1 MDPTRYF
8 VLNSLDDFRTHQ
20 RQRCVWNTREQLFH
34 LAINHQPRLP
44 SQGQAL
50 ALATWAKAQPL
61 AMDQFQQLGF
71 ISPDQR
77 QLYYARSWEEKA
89 EFDRRQQ
96 VPEAERATLAK
107 LDGCG
112 PVLVNSEQLQV
123 DTLAELILEP
133 VTAKAGCK
141 FSDLHLGG
149 DGRVAL
155 LEADS
160 AGEVGLRVVHLARRW
175 QLSLHWPLADWGQ
188 PKRCWVDLFNRIWVA
203 SDSHLLLFEGEP
215 LPQDYRPWA
224 DRFEPLHINPHPLR
238 LVDHLPLPL
247 GHELMA
253 LCANAEQ
260 LHLLLLHSANQTQE
274 LYSLPLA
281 QYKAAPA
288 RRLLSGPL
296 PGLPLVMDITS
307 TETDRVF
314 AQFYTP
320 PEVVKH
326 CDFVCLLID
335 PAQPDGKQLSL
346 EARAY
351 PMHSQWSVR
360 FVQGDPSAIRYLPDT
375 GPTRVIPLPQTR
387 YRSEGRARLTR
398 ILDSGAP
405 DTWWDRIYLDA
416 SIPSGCSLRVWVNAY
431 EDFAHAP
438 KDWQLQP
445 APLKL
450 PLASELPF
458 YQSRFNSRLSH
469 QGVFEILL
477 QRRDGKVRDIRG
489 RYLQLEIEMYGDGR
503 HTPVIEC
510 LRVCYPRQSWQEQF
524 LPPLFRQEES
534 VELPQPLSGD
544 DPDALELPPLDA
556 DLSNT
561 TAPVAA
567 NGADFR
573 ERLLSSLDGLFSP
586 LERRIACAESWL
598 LPQGAPA
605 AQLPV
610 LAAMLGEQLPAHWSE
625 PRQRVWLACISEL
638 QRWKGTLR
646 ALCLALDIATDGAL
660 GRGQVIPLENY
671 VMRRTLATILGIDMD
686 DATNPLTL
694 GTRQSGNSRVG
705 QTLILSDESSRD
717 FVALLAPELLNQSDQ
732 AVARRLIDDYA
743 QRLSL
748 LVHRDAFPHLA
759 SIEQVLKAYV
769 PAALNMKIIQTD
781 KPFVLGLSPLLGIDT
796 YLEPARA
803 ARRVVLDD
811 TWLGRE
817 GLVRNNASFSPRD
830 QLTSAPA
837 NSALT
842 AKGATL

>member
-50 ALATWAKAQPL
+50 ALTTWAKAQPL

-89 EFDRRQQ
+89 EFDRRQLLT
-96 VPEAERATLAK
+96 EAERATLAK

-112 PVLVNSEQLQV
+112 PVLVNSEQLQA

-133 VTAKAGCK
+133 VTAKAGYT

-155 LEADS
+155 LESDS
-160 AGEVGLRVVHLARRW
+160 ASEVGLRVVHLARRW

-188 PKRCWVDLFNRIWVA
+188 PKRCWVDLHNRIWVG

-281 QYKAAPA
+281 QHKAAPA
-288 RRLLSGPL
+288 RRLLSGLL
-296 PGLPLVMDITS
+296 PGLPLVMDIAS

-314 AQFYTP
+314 AQFFTP
-320 PEVVKH
+320 PVEVKH
-326 CDFVCLLID
+326 CDFVCIQID
-335 PAQPDGKQLSL
+335 PEQSEGKQLSL

-351 PMHSQWSVR
+351 PMHSQLSVR
-360 FVQGDPSAIRYLPDT
+360 FVQGDPTAIRYLPGT

-398 ILDSGAP
+398 ILDSGTP

-416 SIPSGCSLRVWVNAY
+416 SIPSGCSLRVSVNAY
-431 EDFAHAP
+431 EDFAHPP
-438 KDWQLQP
+438 KDWQWQP

-450 PLASELPF
+450 PTASELPF
-458 YQSRFNSRLSH
+458 YQSRFNAQLSH

-477 QRRDGKVRDIRG
+477 QRSDGRVRDIRG
-489 RYLQLEIEMYGDGR
+489 RYLQLEIEMHGDGR

-534 VELPQPLSGD
+534 VELPLPLVTD
-544 DPDALELPPLDA
+544 DPDAAELPPLEA
-556 DLSNT
+556 NSSNN
-561 TAPVAA
+561 AERIAA

-598 LPQGAPA
+598 LPQGTPA
-605 AQLPV
+605 SQLPV
-610 LAAMLGEQLPAHWSE
+610 LASMLGEQLPGHWPE
-625 PRQRVWLACISEL
+625 LRQRVWLACISEL

-646 ALCLALDIATDGAL
+646 ALCLALDIATDGAVA
-660 GRGQVIPLENY
+660 RGQVIPLENY
-671 VMRRTLATILGIDMD
+671 VMRRTLATILGIEMD
-686 DATNPLTL
+686 DAQHPLTL

-717 FVALLAPELLNQSDQ
+717 FVALLAPELLNQSDR
-732 AVARRLIDDYA
+732 AVARKLIDDYA

-748 LVHRDAFPHLA
+748 LVHRDAFVHLA
-759 SIEQVLKAYV
+759 GIEQVLKGFV
-769 PAALNMKIIQTD
+769 PAALKLKIIQTD

-830 QLTSAPA
+830 QLTAAPA
-837 NSALT
+837 NYALT
-842 AKGATL
+842 AKGETL